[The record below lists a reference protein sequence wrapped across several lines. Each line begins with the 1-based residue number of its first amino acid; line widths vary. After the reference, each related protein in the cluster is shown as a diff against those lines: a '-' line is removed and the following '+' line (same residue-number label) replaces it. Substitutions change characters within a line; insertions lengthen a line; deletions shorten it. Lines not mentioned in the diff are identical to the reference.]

1 MRLSSSELECMQ
13 LSRLW
18 LIMSWLSWFPYL
30 SSADAEIQTQDTPGN
45 TSDNKQWMPVCRLQ
59 ATMFTIYNAAVM
71 LQWCRQ
77 CSAQPLNMQELQP
90 GCKLPSGRCPRVV
103 VWIVWIVGWWDST
116 DLCSTQSFVTRTIQ
130 CSGSLPLCQKS
141 KGTTETLLLKMLIY
155 MRMDSCIIWCSM
167 WTLDNEHYCQNWNI
181 ILMTIGCSEDWPD

>member
-13 LSRLW
+13 PSRLW

-103 VWIVWIVGWWDST
+103 VWIVDSGVVGIVQTSVVHSHLSPGQFSAQAH
-116 DLCSTQSFVTRTIQ
+116 CPCVKS
-130 CSGSLPLCQKS
+130 QK
-141 KGTTETLLLKMLIY
+141 GRLRLLKMLIY

-167 WTLDNEHYCQNWNI
+167 WTLDKEHYCQNWNI